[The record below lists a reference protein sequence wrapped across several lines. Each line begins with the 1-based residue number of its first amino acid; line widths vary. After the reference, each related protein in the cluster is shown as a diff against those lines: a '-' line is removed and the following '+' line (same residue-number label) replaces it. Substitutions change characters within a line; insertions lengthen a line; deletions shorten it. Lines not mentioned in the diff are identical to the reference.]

1 MPCLC
6 SSVLHSFHFILFNVI
21 HEFTWQ
27 LDQFLIK
34 GIIIILKIVLKYL
47 QFHNQPSNKMS
58 TAKTLG
64 YKERQE
70 SSGN

>member
-58 TAKTLG
+58 TVKHWVAKRD
-64 YKERQE
+64 KKD
-70 SSGN
+70 SGN